1 MILLNLAGCF
11 GQTFQGFL
19 VNLPGLFG
27 EPSGSFWQGPRAA
40 ARKTFRG
47 VLVNLPGLFGK
58 PSGLFWLTFRTVL
71 VNLPGLFG
79 SPSGVLSFN
88 PARPFCRR
96 SARLSPKGQEDKVH
110 RYSRYLIRPFSGAA
124 A

>member
-1 MILLNLAGCF
+1 MFESPSRAGAGGREGGRRGGGRRVMKNQEARSRKQEGKAADVILLNLAGCF

-47 VLVNLPGLFGK
+47 VLVNLPDGFG
-58 PSGLFWLTFRTVL
+58 
-71 VNLPGLFG
+71 
-79 SPSGVLSFN
+79 
-88 PARPFCRR
+88 
-96 SARLSPKGQEDKVH
+96 
-110 RYSRYLIRPFSGAA
+110 
-124 A
+124 